1 MKISPELVKKDF
13 PLLKEKV
20 YGKEIVYLD
29 SGATSQKPKK
39 VIDSISDY
47 YKRYNSNVHRG
58 IYKISM
64 EASKAYEDSRL
75 AVKRFINAKSEK
87 EIIFTKNCTESL
99 NLVAY
104 SYSKL
109 LKKGDEILITEMEH
123 HSNLVPWQIMAK
135 EYGLKLRFIK
145 LKKDGTLDSITF
157 NKSTRIISLTHM
169 SNVLGTINDIKSI
182 AKKAHDNN
190 CIIIVDAAQ
199 SMPHIKVDVQDLD
212 VDFLAFSGHKMLAAT
227 GIGILYGKESLLEKM
242 PVFLSGGDMIKEVY
256 LTETKYNDL
265 PWRFEAGTPNIEG
278 AISLKSAIEYLEEL
292 GMDNVELM
300 EHEITKYALEKL
312 SKVPNI
318 EIYGP
323 TDLRIKGSIISFN
336 IKGAHAHDV
345 STILDEQGI
354 CIRSGHHCCQPLM
367 NALNIP
373 GSCRASFYI
382 YNTKQDV
389 DKLALVLE
397 KVNKIFN
404 K

>member
-1 MKISPELVKKDF
+1 MKITPKSIKKDF

-29 SGATSQKPKK
+29 SAATSQKPKK
-39 VIDSISDY
+39 VINAISDY
-47 YKRYNSNVHRG
+47 YNRYNSNVHRG

-135 EYGLKLRFIK
+135 EHGLKLRFIK
-145 LKKDGTLDSITF
+145 LKKDGTLDNITF
-157 NKSTRIISLTHM
+157 NKNTKIISLTHM
-169 SNVLGTINDIKSI
+169 SNVLGTINDIKTI

-190 CIIIVDAAQ
+190 CIIIVDGAQ
-199 SMPHIKVDVQDLD
+199 SVPHIKVDVQDLD
-212 VDFLAFSGHKMLAAT
+212 VDFLAFSGHKMLATT
-227 GIGILYGKESLLEKM
+227 GIGILYGKEFLLEKM

-278 AISLKSAIEYLEEL
+278 AISLKAAIEYLESL
-292 GMDNVELM
+292 GMGNIEIM
-300 EHEITKYALEKL
+300 EREITRYALEKL
-312 SKVPNI
+312 SKIPNI

-323 TDLRIKGSIISFN
+323 TDVSKRGSLISFN

-345 STILDEQGI
+345 STILDEQGV

-367 NALNIP
+367 NSLGIS

-382 YNTKQDV
+382 YNTKQDI
-389 DKLALVLE
+389 DKLSSVLE
-397 KVNKIFN
+397 KINKIFN